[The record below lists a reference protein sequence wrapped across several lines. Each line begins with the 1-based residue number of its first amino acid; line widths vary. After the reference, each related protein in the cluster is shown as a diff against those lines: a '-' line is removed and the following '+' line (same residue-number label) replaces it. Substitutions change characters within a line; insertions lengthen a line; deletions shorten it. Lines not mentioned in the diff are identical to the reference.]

1 MKIFLQKD
9 EDVFEKYGD
18 EEAALYNMMLEMEK
32 QEKAQKAKERAERQ
46 KDGTDRGDDR
56 RDNRDRGDRDGGH
69 HGKNRRHNNERHDDY
84 GKPATKED
92 AQALGINFSNSGGP
106 PKFVNKKKK
115 ENDEIKKTEDP
126 VRTVSEVDESSGKQ
140 KGDLR
145 EIIELEKQK
154 SYENK

>member
-1 MKIFLQKD
+1 M
-9 EDVFEKYGD
+9 
-18 EEAALYNMMLEMEK
+18 
-32 QEKAQKAKERAERQ
+32 
-46 KDGTDRGDDR
+46 
-56 RDNRDRGDRDGGH
+56 
-69 HGKNRRHNNERHDDY
+69 
-84 GKPATKED
+84 
-92 AQALGINFSNSGGP
+92 
-106 PKFVNKKKK
+106 NKKKK